1 MVCTYKM
8 EISSGFSNVNL
19 ESLNYGEVNGYI
31 TTYNDRM
38 YTFVLVSLSMTIR
51 ILFIGL
57 ALVQTVYNNRL
68 II

>member
-1 MVCTYKM
+1 M
-8 EISSGFSNVNL
+8 EKL
-19 ESLNYGEVNGYI
+19 MNGYI

-38 YTFVLVSLSMTIR
+38 YTFEVVSLSMSIS
-51 ILFIGL
+51 ISFIGL